1 MGMADKYQDLLDE
14 MPRVRAD
21 LGYPPLVTPSSQI
34 VGTMA
39 TFNVMTGERYKMVPD
54 EFKKLARGEFG
65 RTPQPVNPEVLEKC
79 GIKEEDL
86 VTCRPA
92 DLLEPG
98 MDKFKAELAAKG
110 FPNASEEDV
119 LSYALFPAVAEEF
132 FKKRTVKTLKEL
144 GIANPTDED
153 VLLYNL
159 DAEVAK
165 KFFAAK

>member
-1 MGMADKYQDLLDE
+1 
-14 MPRVRAD
+14 
-21 LGYPPLVTPSSQI
+21 
-34 VGTMA
+34 
-39 TFNVMTGERYKMVPD
+39 MTGERYKMVPD

-110 FPNASEEDV
+110 FPNASEGISLVNRIRNV
-119 LSYALFPAVAEEF
+119 LCSIFLRLQKLLHDLSAYLQKLRIGSSSRE
-132 FKKRTVKTLKEL
+132 RQLNRSNLSHDTR
-144 GIANPTDED
+144 
-153 VLLYNL
+153 VLTH
-159 DAEVAK
+159 D
-165 KFFAAK
+165 

>member
-1 MGMADKYQDLLDE
+1 
-14 MPRVRAD
+14 
-21 LGYPPLVTPSSQI
+21 
-34 VGTMA
+34 
-39 TFNVMTGERYKMVPD
+39 
-54 EFKKLARGEFG
+54 
-65 RTPQPVNPEVLEKC
+65 
-79 GIKEEDL
+79 
-86 VTCRPA
+86 
-92 DLLEPG
+92 

-132 FKKRTVKTLKEL
+132 FKKRTVKTLKGL